1 MMLLVNHLLKKNLTK
16 YNGNLFVA
24 SKSCA
29 IVVIV
34 FVPLLILLLS
44 LLTNFMKDVYDAY
57 SIPGPSSCISYNPT
71 IKLITV
77 GCKSANLT
85 DVYNQIKDPTI
96 LSKQEQKQSSSE
108 TLSSSS
114 FRTSPSSSS
123 NNIWLL
129 NANLTIAQGATF
141 YINSTDTA
149 WLKINTNYAISSHTS
164 NNNNTNNN
172 SAAYGIQVFGKLKI
186 DSVKITSWN
195 PETND
200 YASVKTTTTTTTTTK
215 PVNGPFIIVQNGATG
230 TTDITKSEIA
240 YLTWLSYFGGN
251 GSVLRGN
258 NIHNLSFG
266 FYSKGVSGMV
276 FENNDVHDNGLY
288 GIDPHTGTHDM
299 IIRNNNV
306 HNDGSIDIICSLDC
320 YNITIEGNKVYNNN
334 TLPKTIGIMFSR
346 NTSNSVARN
355 NVVQNEAIGVSV
367 SISNN
372 NKVSYNAVSNSIN
385 GIFVTGGSY
394 KTKGGIKFSP
404 GSHNNTIDHNI
415 IVNSSSAGIVVK
427 GGASGN
433 IFYSNTII
441 SAHHFAIDIP
451 DPHKTKNNTFR
462 YNRLINSSS
471 SSLTPSSP
479 P

>member
-1 MMLLVNHLLKKNLTK
+1 VNHLLKKKSKK
-16 YNGNLFVA
+16 YNGNPFVA

-29 IVVIV
+29 IIVIV
-34 FVPLLILLLS
+34 FVPLLILLLLS

-57 SIPGPSSCISYNPT
+57 SIPSLSSSSSSSSSSCISYNPT

-85 DVYNQIKDPTI
+85 DVYNQINDQAI
-96 LSKQEQKQSSSE
+96 LSKQE
-108 TLSSSS
+108 SSSS
-114 FRTSPSSSS
+114 FRTFPSSSS

-129 NANLTIAQGATF
+129 SANLTIAQGATF

-149 WLKINTNYAISSHTS
+149 WLKINANYAISSHTS
-164 NNNNTNNN
+164 NNNNNNNNNN
-172 SAAYGIQVFGKLKI
+172 SAAYGIQVFGNLKI

-200 YASVKTTTTTTTTTK
+200 YASVKTTTTTTTNTK
-215 PVNGPFIIVQNGATG
+215 PVNGPFIIVQNGATD

-320 YNITIEGNKVYNNN
+320 YNITIEGNKVYNNS
-334 TLPKTIGIMFSR
+334 TTPKTIGIMFSR

-372 NKVSYNAVSNSIN
+372 NKVSYNSVSNAIN

-394 KTKGGIKFSP
+394 KTKEGIKFSQ

-415 IVNSSSAGIVVK
+415 IVNSSSAAIVVK
-427 GGASGN
+427 GGAFGN
-433 IFYSNTII
+433 IFYSNTVRN
-441 SAHHFAIDIP
+441 AHFAIDIP

-462 YNRLINSSS
+462 SNRLINSSS
-471 SSLTPSSP
+471 SSLTSP